1 MKIKAA
7 ILLLLFGAMN
17 LWMTSCKHSPIAI
30 DDDMM
35 PIDTMP
41 DDTMTIDTSGN
52 GVPCD
57 PNVIYFETDILPLL
71 QSNCA
76 FSGCHDA
83 ASAEDGV
90 VLISYETVMAT
101 GDVEPFDLSDSELYE
116 VLVEGDIDKRMPPS
130 PTPALNQ
137 DKIQLIAQWILQGA
151 ENLACDPDLEPCE
164 TDNVSFASFVKP
176 ILDLYCVGCHSG
188 NPPSGGIDLSNY
200 QGVKA
205 VADNGSLIGAIN
217 WTAGFSKMPKNGDQ
231 LPDCEIDKIKS
242 WVDAGALDN

>member
-7 ILLLLFGAMN
+7 IILLLFGAMN

-30 DDDMM
+30 DDDMV
-35 PIDTMP
+35 PIDTIP
-41 DDTMTIDTSGN
+41 DDTTGN

-57 PNVIYFETDILPLL
+57 PNLIYFETDILPLL

-90 VLISYETVMAT
+90 VLISFETVMAT
-101 GDVEPFDLSDSELYE
+101 GDVEPFDLSNSELYE

-130 PTPALNQ
+130 PTPALSQ

-151 ENLACDPDLEPCE
+151 KNLTCDPGLEPCD
-164 TDNVSFASFVKP
+164 TDNVSFASVVKP
-176 ILDLYCVGCHSG
+176 IIDLYCVGCHSG

-205 VADNGSLIGAIN
+205 VADNGNLIGSIS
-217 WTAGFSKMPKNGDQ
+217 WTAGFSKMPKNGVQ